1 MAIQTVHLIAIQHL
15 IISCRILLVLLL
27 DNLFAMIL
35 TQNWIVSGKFYTH
48 IDLGLIYLINIRFS
62 WKEVDKEKE

>member
-1 MAIQTVHLIAIQHL
+1 
-15 IISCRILLVLLL
+15 
-27 DNLFAMIL
+27 MIL
-35 TQNWIVSGKFYTH
+35 TQNWIVLGKFYTH